1 MMPSTNRKRM
11 EGIVKKII
19 LLLMVMLATNVQ
31 AQQNRFETKEKLITK
46 NVAQVEIELTE
57 QTVLCSAAD
66 YGASF
71 LKILIPELADLTVMD
86 HQNTGAGA
94 PCVAAG
100 MCELFP
106 GSGGFNTTDILD
118 GSGSTE
124 LVEIEVSLTRFFNL
138 DHEKKTCQVSL
149 WENVLTEVRGIEF
162 THVRFANIGE
172 RPFGDC
178 L

>member
-1 MMPSTNRKRM
+1 MTSMNHKQM
-11 EGIVKKII
+11 EDDMKKMI
-19 LLLMVMLATNVQ
+19 LIALALMATNVQ
-31 AQQNRFETKEKLITK
+31 AQQNRFEQKEKVVTK
-46 NVAQVEIELTE
+46 NVAQVEIELNQ

-71 LKILIPELADLTVMD
+71 LKILIPALADLTVMD

-118 GSGSTE
+118 GSAPTE
-124 LVEIEVSLTRFFNL
+124 LVDIEVTLTRVFRL
-138 DHEKKTCQVSL
+138 DHEKKTCNVSL
-149 WENVLTEVRGIEF
+149 REDVLTEVRGIEL
-162 THVRFANIGE
+162 THIRFVTLGE
-172 RPFGDC
+172 RPFDDC